1 MITIEDKIESFKK
14 IINEDI
20 SENYEK
26 EISKIISDTEQ
37 ILQKHEAETLKEIEK
52 LKKDYEHKFI
62 IKKEK
67 IDSKTLKE
75 GQDIILNENNL
86 ICKEFFKSLK
96 EKIRQDYKGQYGK
109 DYLQRVLNL
118 VKDDVN
124 KDDIIFVSSENYQ
137 RDKEIILNFFEN
149 IKVEESENI
158 KLGGFEIVDKD
169 KTYRLNYSVDFMID
183 NKYNEILTELKKE
196 INL

>member
-26 EISKIISDTEQ
+26 EISKITSDTKQ
-37 ILQKHEAETLKEIEK
+37 ILQKHEAETLQEIEK

-75 GQDIILNENNL
+75 GQDIILNENNI

-109 DYLQRVLNL
+109 DYLNRVLNL
-118 VKDDVN
+118 VKGDVS

-196 INL
+196 LNI